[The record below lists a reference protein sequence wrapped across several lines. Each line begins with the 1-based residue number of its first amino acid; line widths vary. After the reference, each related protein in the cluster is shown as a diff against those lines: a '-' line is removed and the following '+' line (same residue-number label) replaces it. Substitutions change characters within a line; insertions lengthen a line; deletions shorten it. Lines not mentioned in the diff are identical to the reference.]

1 MIFVG
6 SEIINDH
13 NRSLYKRAFG
23 IDSLEFYGSTEMG
36 TIAFEISGKKGLVLC
51 DDLTVFEF
59 LDEKNRPVKPGKIG
73 KIVVTDLMGKTMPF
87 IRSMNVEPVI
97 LEKTQCDM
105 NYACLSD
112 KAVCNVEPFVDRE
125 LQLLR
130 CRDERSCAF
139 KRNYQGQ
146 YICSCPVI
154 RASFGYK

>member
-1 MIFVG
+1 M
-6 SEIINDH
+6 
-13 NRSLYKRAFG
+13 
-23 IDSLEFYGSTEMG
+23 
-36 TIAFEISGKKGLVLC
+36 
-51 DDLTVFEF
+51 
-59 LDEKNRPVKPGKIG
+59 
-73 KIVVTDLMGKTMPF
+73 KTMPF

-146 YICSCPVI
+146 YICSCPVN